1 MLDWAKFEHVAGE
14 HPNAHAFSFESL
26 CRGIVIRQFRKHG
39 PIKELKNQP
48 GVEFHLELG
57 CDDPR
62 LGKKGAKVGWQ
73 CKWFQYK
80 NDGGLTTGAKN
91 QIEHSLDTT
100 KEHLPDLNIWIL
112 WTHKTLTKA
121 DQTWFYNLQKKYA
134 FTLHLW
140 NESDLES
147 YLSGPA
153 IELRANYFGELALT
167 PDMLNEQHAKSV
179 APIRS
184 RWIHEVHQSTDVER
198 DIRRVLGEPS
208 AWSDIY
214 VAKTKLDA
222 CLSTISGLARHE
234 DYVDLSSD
242 LEEFIA
248 FCKQVISSCKVF
260 ESTVSGREIDRIANF
275 AQSSEQT
282 KNISQLLRL
291 TRRQN
296 LPLSLYLTNA
306 NAVIKDIK
314 KLLSEAVELFS
325 HQLIAVIGKAGRG
338 KTQLAAEV
346 TNQNL
351 DRLAGVLLHGK
362 KLRKGGTLDSLVQ
375 SISFASKEVES
386 FELLLSAIDAA
397 AERNRCRVPIVID
410 GLNEAEDPRE
420 WKNLLESIEIVLPRY
435 SNVVLI
441 CTLRDGYQTRKHV
454 GAVRSNSSAREGFAQ
469 QALPADCFEL
479 LLEGFND
486 EVTVQAIGKYFK
498 YYNISANPLVAP
510 RSFFS
515 HPLNLKIFCE
525 VTNRTRKSRVVVR
538 SFPSSIYALFKE
550 QVTHIGK
557 TISEM
562 INLSKRYTTNDVED
576 AVYYLGEALWEA
588 NGRGVL
594 ERDFLQKYNQQ
605 PIDWD
610 SNIVN
615 LLSQEG
621 MIFRDLV
628 RRGEYHLSPA
638 YDRLGGYI
646 IAFYLMEHYCQS
658 RDVSLFSSQEFLE
671 KIFGDITLQHELS
684 EDILHALVAIAPDYN
699 LPNIWKIVPSTFKK
713 EVLSLSYLIEP
724 NYICNETVCELKN
737 LILNEGLKRKHIES
751 LIEVQLAISHP
762 LNANF
767 ISDVLLDMSMVDRD
781 LSWGEYFRQNHDE
794 LIKKIRFIAECWKDK
809 KFSDPELEKLRL
821 ITIIWFLNSVVTELR
836 DVSTEALV
844 YYGVHNTKSFL
855 EIVKPILA
863 VDDEYILERIIAACY
878 SVICISLNKSENLS
892 EIEAF
897 SKHIVANFFSHD
909 SKYATTNILVREY
922 ASCLVKRAKLESQI
936 NISDSEVKAASE
948 PFEQMPRS
956 QWHEKKIEG
965 ISGYLSPLKTDF
977 ENYTIGRLVKDRS
990 YYDYKHET
998 YTKIRNQIL
1007 WKVYDLGWC
1016 EDRFGDLDKRISSLS
1031 HYSRY
1036 ESAKVERYGK
1046 KYSWIAYYQ
1055 MAGKLLDSD
1064 QLEFW
1069 GRRFIEGIDPFFP
1082 SRSLKTYPFGE
1093 KMYLGDKGLATE
1105 KWINNSAAPTLI
1117 RLSECAH
1124 VENENWILVDAFVV
1138 EESKESNRHFYASV
1152 NSFLIFEES
1161 LKDIGFESGESR
1173 KLNFPEKDKSSGV
1186 YLGELYSSWSES
1198 FEPQVIREEYGEEK
1212 IEIESNTFFDGSAFV
1227 RSQGTCTMTVPKYK
1241 EYLLKDFIIEYN
1253 WEHPNGS
1260 FSMPILSPSF
1270 VNEHQLKFDCER
1282 LCYFKDGHQVSKYIV
1297 EDLDGYSNS
1306 RKRFYLEKEFL
1317 TAALKSGGLR
1327 IITRIKGKRRVSNV
1341 GYNGDYEHKGFESIG
1356 FLQSND

>member
-26 CRGIVIRQFRKHG
+26 CRGIVVRQFRNHG

-48 GVEFHLELG
+48 GVEFHLELD

-62 LGKKGAKVGWQ
+62 LGKKGLKVGWQ
-73 CKWFQYK
+73 CKWFQYRS
-80 NDGGLTTGAKN
+80 DGGLTTGAKS
-91 QIEHSLDTT
+91 QIKHSLDTT
-100 KEHLPDLNIWIL
+100 KKHLPDLNVWIL
-112 WTHKTLTKA
+112 WTHRTLTKA
-121 DQTWFYNLQKKYA
+121 DQTWFYDLQIKYG

-140 NESDLES
+140 NENDLES

-153 IELRANYFGELALT
+153 TELRANYFGELALT
-167 PDMLNEQHAKSV
+167 PDMLNELHTNSV

-214 VAKTKLDA
+214 AAKVKLDA
-222 CLSTISGLARHE
+222 YLPTISELASHK
-234 DYVDLSSD
+234 DYADLSSD

-248 FCKQVISSCKVF
+248 FCKQVISSCKAF
-260 ESTVSGREIDRIANF
+260 DSTVSGIEIGRIANF
-275 AQSSEQT
+275 VQSSEQT

-346 TNQNL
+346 TNQNVY
-351 DRLAGVLLHGK
+351 RLAGVLLHGK
-362 KLRKGGTLDSLVQ
+362 KLRKGGTLNSLVQ
-375 SISFASKEVES
+375 SISFASKEVKS

-420 WKNLLESIEIVLPRY
+420 WKNLLASIETVLPRY
-435 SNVVLI
+435 PNVVLI
-441 CTLRDGYQTRKHV
+441 CTLRDGYQSRKHA

-469 QALPADCFEL
+469 QALPTDCFEL
-479 LLEGFND
+479 ILEGFND
-486 EVTVQAIGKYFK
+486 EVTVQAIDAYFR

-525 VTNRTRKSRVVVR
+525 VTNRIRKTRVVVR

-550 QVTHIGK
+550 QVAHIGN

-562 INLSKRYTTNDVED
+562 INLSNRYTTTDIED

-588 NGRGVL
+588 NSRGVL
-594 ERDFLQKYNQQ
+594 EREFLQKYNQQ

-621 MIFRDLV
+621 LIFRDLV

-671 KIFGDITLQHELS
+671 KIFGDMTLQHELS
-684 EDILHALVAIAPDYN
+684 EDILHALVAIAPEYS
-699 LPNIWKIVPSTFKK
+699 LPHIWQIVPLIYKK
-713 EVLSLSYLIEP
+713 EVLSLSHLIEP
-724 NYICNETVCELKN
+724 NYICDKTVCELKS
-737 LILNEGLKRKHIES
+737 LILNEGLKRKYIES
-751 LIEVQLAISHP
+751 LGEVQFAISHP
-762 LNANF
+762 LNASF
-767 ISDVLLDMSMVDRD
+767 LSDVLLDMSMVDRD
-781 LSWGEYFRQNHDE
+781 LSWGEYFRRNHDT
-794 LIKKIRFIAECWKDK
+794 LIKNIRFRAERWKNK
-809 KFSDPELEKLRL
+809 ELSDPELEKLRL
-821 ITIIWFLNSVVTELR
+821 ITTIWFLNSVVVELR

-844 YYGVHNTKSFL
+844 YYGKHNTKSFL

-863 VDDEYILERIIAACY
+863 VDDEYMLERIIAASY
-878 SVICISLNKSENLS
+878 AVICISLDKSENLS

-897 SKHIVANFFSHD
+897 SKYIVAKFFSHD
-909 SKYATTNILVREY
+909 SKYATTNMLVREY
-922 ASCLVKRAKLESQI
+922 ASCLVRRARLESQI
-936 NISDSEVKAASE
+936 NISESEVKAASK

-956 QWHEKKIEG
+956 QWHEEKVEG
-965 ISGYLSPLKTDF
+965 MSGYLSPLKMDF

-990 YYDYKHET
+990 NYDYEHET
-998 YTKIRNQIL
+998 YAKIRNQIL

-1016 EDRFGDLDKRISSLS
+1016 EDKFGDSDKQISSLS
-1031 HYSRY
+1031 NYSRQ

-1055 MAGKLLDSD
+1055 LAGKLLDSD

-1069 GRRFIEGIDPFFP
+1069 GERFLEGIDPFFP
-1082 SRSLKTYPFGE
+1082 GKSLITYPFGE
-1093 KMYLGDKGLATE
+1093 KMYLGDEGLTTE
-1105 KWINNSAAPTLI
+1105 EWINDSEDPTLVH
-1117 RLSECAH
+1117 LSDCASF
-1124 VENENWILVDAFVV
+1124 ESENWILVDAFLV

-1152 NSFLIFEES
+1152 KSFLIFGES
-1161 LKDIGFESGESR
+1161 LTDFDFDNEKSS
-1173 KLNFPEKDKSSGV
+1173 KLEFPEITKLSDV
-1186 YLGELYSSWSES
+1186 YLGEIYSTWSKTLD
-1198 FEPQVIREEYGEEK
+1198 PQVVKEENGEE
-1212 IEIESNTFFDGSAFV
+1212 EIEVESNVFFDGSAFV
-1227 RSQGTCTMTVPKYK
+1227 RTSGTHTLTVTKYK
-1241 EYLLKDFIIEYN
+1241 EHSLKDFIIEYT
-1253 WEHPNGS
+1253 WEQLNGS
-1260 FSMPILSPSF
+1260 FSMPILTPSF
-1270 VNEHQLKFDCER
+1270 VKEHGLKFDCEQ
-1282 LCYFKDGHQVSKYIV
+1282 LCYFKDGQQISKYIV

-1317 TAALKSGGLR
+1317 TAVLKSSDLK
-1327 IITRIKGKRRVSNV
+1327 IITRIKGERRVSNV
-1341 GYNGDYEHKGFESIG
+1341 GYSGNFKYKDFESVG
-1356 FLQSND
+1356 FI

>member
-26 CRGIVIRQFRKHG
+26 CRGIVVRQFRNHG

-48 GVEFHLELG
+48 GVEFHLELD

-62 LGKKGAKVGWQ
+62 LGTKGLKVGWQ

-80 NDGGLTTGAKN
+80 SDGGLTTGAKS
-91 QIEHSLDTT
+91 QIEHSLKTT
-100 KEHLPDLNIWIL
+100 KKHLPDLNVWIL
-112 WTHKTLTKA
+112 WTHKTLAKA
-121 DQTWFYNLQKKYA
+121 DQTWFYDLQTKYG

-140 NESDLES
+140 NENDLES

-153 IELRANYFGELALT
+153 TELRANYFGELALT
-167 PDMLNEQHAKSV
+167 PDMLNEQHTNSV

-214 VAKTKLDA
+214 AAKVKLDA
-222 CLSTISGLARHE
+222 YLSTISELARHE
-234 DYVDLSSD
+234 DYVDFSSD

-260 ESTVSGREIDRIANF
+260 ESTVSGREIGRIANF

-314 KLLSEAVELFS
+314 KLLSEAVELFA

-346 TNQNL
+346 TSQND
-351 DRLAGVLLHGK
+351 DRLTGVLLHGK

-375 SISFASKEVES
+375 NMSFASNEVRS
-386 FELLLSAIDAA
+386 FELLLSAIDSAG
-397 AERNRCRVPIVID
+397 ERNRCRVPIVVD

-420 WKNLLESIEIVLPRY
+420 WKNLLASIETVLPRY
-435 SNVVLI
+435 PNVVLV
-441 CTLRDGYQTRKHV
+441 CTLRDGYQSRKHV
-454 GAVRSNSSAREGFAQ
+454 GAVRVNSSSREGFAQ
-469 QALPADCFEL
+469 QALPNDCFEL
-479 LLEGFND
+479 LLKGFND
-486 EVTVQAIGKYFK
+486 EVTVQAIGAYFR
-498 YYNISANPLVAP
+498 YYKISANPIAAP
-510 RSFFS
+510 QSFFS

-525 VTNRTRKSRVVVR
+525 VTNRSRKTRVVVQ
-538 SFPSSIYALFKE
+538 SFPSSIYSLFRE

-562 INLSKRYTTNDVED
+562 TNLSIRYTITDVEN

-594 ERDFLQKYNQQ
+594 ERDFLQKYNPQST
-605 PIDWD
+605 DWD

-621 MIFRDLV
+621 LIFRDLV
-628 RRGEYHLSPA
+628 RRGEYRLSPA

-646 IAFYLMEHYCQS
+646 IAFYLMEHYCLN

-671 KIFGDITLQHELS
+671 KIFEDVTLQHELS
-684 EDILHALVAIAPDYN
+684 EDILHALVAIAPQYK
-699 LPNIWKIVPSTFKK
+699 LPHIWQIVPSTYKN
-713 EVLSLSYLIEP
+713 EVLSLSHLMEP
-724 NYICNETVCELKN
+724 NYICDETVCELKS
-737 LILNEGLKRKHIES
+737 LILNEGLKRKYIES
-751 LIEVQLAISHP
+751 LGDVRFAISHP
-762 LNANF
+762 LNAKF
-767 ISDVLLDMSMVDRD
+767 LSDVLLDMSMVDRD
-781 LSWGEYFRQNHDE
+781 LSWGEYFRRNHDE
-794 LIKKIRFIAECWKDK
+794 LIKGIRFIVERWKNRE
-809 KFSDPELEKLRL
+809 FSDPEIEKLRL
-821 ITIIWFLNSVVTELR
+821 ITTIWFLNSVVTELR
-836 DVSTEALV
+836 DISTEALV

-863 VDDEYILERIIAACY
+863 TDDEYILERIIAACY
-878 SVICISLNKSENLS
+878 SVVSMSLDKSENLD

-897 SKHIVANFFSHD
+897 GKHIVAVFFSHD
-909 SKYATTNILVREY
+909 SKHATTNTLVREY
-922 ASCLVKRAKLESQI
+922 ASCLVKRASLESQI
-936 NISDSEVKAASE
+936 NIGESEVKAATE

-956 QWHEKKIEG
+956 QWNEETTDG
-965 ISGYLSPLKTDF
+965 MSGHLSPLKMDF

-990 YYDYKHET
+990 NYDYEHEA
-998 YTKIRNQIL
+998 YAKIRNQIL
-1007 WKVYDLGWC
+1007 WKVYDLGWS
-1016 EDRFGDLDKRISSLS
+1016 EDKFGNLDNQISSNGY
-1031 HYSRY
+1031 HSRH
-1036 ESAKVERYGK
+1036 ETSKVERYGK

-1055 MAGKLLDSD
+1055 MAGKLLDSE
-1064 QLEFW
+1064 QLEFR
-1069 GRRFIEGIDPFFP
+1069 GGRFIDGIDPFFP
-1082 SRSLKTYPFGE
+1082 SKSLKAYPLSE
-1093 KMYLGDKGLATE
+1093 KMYLGDEGLTTE
-1105 KWINNSAAPTLI
+1105 EWINYSEDPTLGH
-1117 RLSECAH
+1117 LSDCASF
-1124 VENENWILVDAFVV
+1124 ENENWILVDALIV

-1152 NSFLIFEES
+1152 NSFLVFEES
-1161 LKDIGFESGESR
+1161 LKDFDFDSEESS
-1173 KLNFPEKDKSSGV
+1173 KLEFPEIAKLSDV
-1186 YLGELYSSWSES
+1186 YLGELYSSWSKSLEH
-1198 FEPQVIREEYGEEK
+1198 QVIKEEDGEE
-1212 IEIESNTFFDGSAFV
+1212 EIEVESNVFFDGSAFV
-1227 RSQGTCTMTVPKYK
+1227 RTSGTHTMTVPKYK
-1241 EYLLKDFIIEYN
+1241 EHSLKDFIIEYSS
-1253 WEHPNGS
+1253 EHSSGS
-1260 FSMPILSPSF
+1260 FSMPMLASSF
-1270 VNEHQLKFDCER
+1270 VKEHALKFDCER
-1282 LCYFKDGHQVSKYIV
+1282 LCYFKDGQQISKYIV
-1297 EDLDGYSNS
+1297 EDLEEYSNS

-1317 TAALKSGGLR
+1317 TAALKPSGLR
-1327 IITRIKGKRRVSNV
+1327 IITRIKGERRVSDV
-1341 GYNGDYEHKGFESIG
+1341 GYNGDFAYKDFERID
-1356 FLQSND
+1356 FLQTNY